1 VREHTEDYR
10 RRDDTSTVATAGSGS
25 GDSKAMSAKMI
36 DASPRGP
43 NQRHRQ
49 ALSAATARLRRSLVG
64 RWIVRVPSLA
74 ATGYV
79 LHPFGR
85 RGAVGAVKAGRN
97 RVDEYGGLPAV
108 GEFDLTDPR

>member
-1 VREHTEDYR
+1 
-10 RRDDTSTVATAGSGS
+10 
-25 GDSKAMSAKMI
+25 M
-36 DASPRGP
+36 
-43 NQRHRQ
+43 
-49 ALSAATARLRRSLVG
+49 
-64 RWIVRVPSLA
+64 PSLA